1 MHTGEYIRTVRFDKA
16 VRGYNKED
24 VDTFLD
30 EIADDVDSLI
40 EQNRALSKRLAEAL
54 KTSDGIT
61 PTPVPVVDNSGSV
74 EQVQSILVSAQR
86 FSDQIVNEAN
96 QKAAEILDAANL
108 KAREIDEKVATAL
121 EAFEKEIAERKD
133 AADEEVGRILTS
145 AAQKS
150 EGLINAAHDS
160 VARQQLLFDKLRL
173 ETSEFKKQ
181 LFENHKMQLELL
193 QKFPDSVPFDPETA
207 AKAVE
212 FIADSQ
218 PDFASFIPTFANKTA
233 EEKPQLESDIAEDV
247 SNEDT
252 EETSSFEVFEQ
263 VDTSVAQEE
272 SFEEEDSDDAVV
284 ETQITFEDITSDNI

>member
-96 QKAAEILDAANL
+96 QKAAEILDSANL
-108 KAREIDEKVATAL
+108 KAREIDEKVATVL
-121 EAFEKEIAERKD
+121 EAFEKEIAERKA

-160 VARQQLLFDKLRL
+160 VARQQLLFDKLKL
-173 ETSEFKKQ
+173 ETTEFKKQ
-181 LFENHKMQLELL
+181 LFENHKQQLELL
-193 QKFPDSVPFDPETA
+193 QKFPDSVTFDPEAA

-212 FIADSQ
+212 FVVDSQ
-218 PDFASFIPTFANKTA
+218 PDFASFIPTFAKESA
-233 EEKPQLESDIAEDV
+233 DEEQKASETTVEEAANDI
-247 SNEDT
+247 
-252 EETSSFEVFEQ
+252 EETSNFEVFEQ
-263 VDTSVAQEE
+263 VETTSAQEE
-272 SFEEEDSDDAVV
+272 TFEEETADEEVE
-284 ETQITFEDITSDNI
+284 ETQITFEDLTTDNI